1 MANQISSTEA
11 IQLCNNYDTKNSN
24 NKNLIGKDD
33 NRSCLFTIQ
42 ELKDYIKYL
51 EDSGNNID
59 GIRVYIGAYSNNQSR
74 TSNNELTT
82 VFLAP
87 TSNGVDNTKLN
98 ALNWGEIGNPPK
110 KKYGK

>member
-1 MANQISSTEA
+1 MASQISSIDAT
-11 IQLCNNYDTKNSN
+11 QLCDNYDAKNTK
-24 NKNLIGKDD
+24 NKNLIGKED

-51 EDSGNNID
+51 EDSGNSID
-59 GIRVYIGAYSNNQSR
+59 GIRIYIGAYSNNQSR
-74 TSNNELTT
+74 SSNNELTT

-87 TSNGVDNTKLN
+87 TSNGVDDTKLN
-98 ALNWGEIGNPPK
+98 AFNLGEAGNPPK